1 MYKVRKY
8 HNLNS
13 ESLERN
19 INDFCRDN
27 DCEVVTMCSPIE
39 YYAIVVYKEVKDE
52 NQSKRNS

>member
-1 MYKVRKY
+1 MICTKLENIIILIVRVLK
-8 HNLNS
+8 
-13 ESLERN
+13 RN

-52 NQSKRNS
+52 N